1 MFGKFFSIFK
11 VRQNLF
17 SAAELDRS
25 SSEDPDDSLTNHEL
39 FLQLLDIFKKPNV
52 TEVYLN
58 SFGCLTWLTNLG
70 HIEKSDAN
78 YKTDALMN
86 LVWCLSWA
94 SKTRLDP
101 YRPYG
106 GGVVPT
112 FNLRWHVVLPPLS
125 PDGPHVVFRK
135 QQLSEASLGDFVLE
149 NFSRADLLGWLQE
162 DASVVFYGA
171 TGSGKTTA
179 LFASLSGFFQGIR
192 LGIIE
197 SIAELPII
205 SSSWFRLVEV
215 PADVAGKG
223 GVSLNRL
230 KCEILRLSPQKIV
243 IGEVRDSEA
252 QLWAELSRTGHG
264 GIMTTLHAGTHEDA
278 YRRIFNLLG
287 SNKDQLP
294 GIVGIQVSRDTYGQ
308 RHCKAAKLN

>member
-1 MFGKFFSIFK
+1 MLGKFFSIFK

-39 FLQLLDIFKKPNV
+39 FLKLLDIFKKPNV
-52 TEVYLN
+52 IEVYLN
-58 SFGCLTWLTNLG
+58 SFGCLTCLTNLG
-70 HIEKSDAN
+70 HIEKSSVN
-78 YKTDALMN
+78 YTADALMN

-149 NFSRADLLGWLQE
+149 NFSRTDLLGWLQE
-162 DASVVFYGA
+162 GASVVFYGA

-179 LFASLSGFFQGIR
+179 LFASLSYFFEGVR
-192 LGIIE
+192 LGIVE
-197 SIAELPII
+197 SIAELPLI

-215 PADVAGKG
+215 PSDVAGKG

-294 GIVGIQVSRDTYGQ
+294 GIIGIQVSRDTHGQ